1 MMGGGMPGMQMP
13 GPPNNNGEPMTPEQ
27 QTMYN
32 QQIIMMQAQAIAAY

>member
-1 MMGGGMPGMQMP
+1 MPGMQMP